1 MVLLAVPM
9 ARVKR
14 KRTKTKSPKRRPA
27 AKTRARKRPATRK
40 ASPRASRGQS
50 ERIAQLEAENRRL
63 REELDALRGERAGS
77 PEPFGEQT
85 PLDL

>member
-1 MVLLAVPM
+1 M
-9 ARVKR
+9 ARAKR
-14 KRTKTKSPKRRPA
+14 KRTKSKSPKRRPA

-40 ASPRASRGQS
+40 ASPKAARGQS

-63 REELDALRGERAGS
+63 REEIESLRAERPATQPPAVS
-77 PEPFGEQT
+77 FGEQT

>member
-1 MVLLAVPM
+1 M
-9 ARVKR
+9 ARAKR
-14 KRTKTKSPKRRPA
+14 KRTKSKSPKRRPA

-63 REELDALRGERAGS
+63 REEIESLRAERRATPAAS
-77 PEPFGEQT
+77 EPLGIGEQT

>member
-1 MVLLAVPM
+1 M
-9 ARVKR
+9 ARAKR

-63 REELDALRGERAGS
+63 REEIESLRAERRATPPAGEPLGI
-77 PEPFGEQT
+77 GEQT